1 MMTQQNRIILV
12 SVVISV
18 VLAFFAGFLGGRLAT
33 SPTGEKPTA
42 AVIRAQRFQLL
53 DARGHLRGSF
63 EVDPQGVARLVLNGQ
78 NGTPLV
84 SLAADPQGAANI
96 QLSDAKGQ
104 DAVMLKTIPQGQQTV
119 ALFHDG
125 QARLALQVQNNGN
138 PAINLY
144 DQNKRLIAMGLN
156 GQGDSHL
163 TFFGENQQK
172 ALQLICK
179 QTGDRNLTIDSKDGM
194 PRIVLG
200 LKNNQKAALGLFD
213 RQGKTRVALMDEP
226 SLFLLKNG
234 KMIRTLH

>member
-1 MMTQQNRIILV
+1 MAQQNRVILI

-33 SPTGEKPTA
+33 APAGKQLTA
-42 AVIRAQRFQLL
+42 SVIQAQRFQLL

-63 EVDPQGVARLVLNGQ
+63 EVDPKGVARLVLDGQ
-78 NGTPLV
+78 NSTPLV
-84 SLAADPQGAANI
+84 SLAADPQGTANI
-96 QLSDAKGQ
+96 QLSDARGQ
-104 DAVMLKTIPQGQQTV
+104 DAVMLKTVPQGQQTV
-119 ALFHDG
+119 ALFHGG
-125 QARLALQVQNNGN
+125 QARIALQVQENGN

-156 GQGDSHL
+156 DQGDSHL
-163 TFFGENQQK
+163 TFFGENEQK

-213 RQGKTRVALMDEP
+213 RRGKTRVALMDEP

-234 KMIRTLH
+234 KVIRTLH